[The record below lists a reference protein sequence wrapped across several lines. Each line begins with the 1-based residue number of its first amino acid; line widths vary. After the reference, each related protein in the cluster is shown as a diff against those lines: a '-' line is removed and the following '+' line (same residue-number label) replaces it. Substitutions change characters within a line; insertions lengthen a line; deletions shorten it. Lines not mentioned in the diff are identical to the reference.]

1 MRLNT
6 EILSETKLS
15 LSGARVEFTPI
26 QKVESKTI
34 KPHQSKEEEAL
45 SRMIAKNPHLATLVN
60 TFDLIPVKV
69 GIYEDEVKTKQ
80 PQTKQTDKDKLM
92 SLASEILEAENSYS
106 SEDIINLINNKTK
119 VSKERAERGF
129 NLMVKNNIL
138 EEGSNRYYLQG
149 TTPF

>member
-6 EILSETKLS
+6 EILNKSKLS

-26 QKVESKTI
+26 QKVESKTT

-45 SRMIAKNPHLATLVN
+45 SRMIAKNPHLLTLVK
-60 TFDLIPVKV
+60 TFDLIPVKA
-69 GIYEDEVKTKQ
+69 GIYEDEVKTIQ
-80 PQTKQTDKDKLM
+80 PQKKQTDKDKLM
-92 SLASEILEAENSYS
+92 SLASEILDKENSYS
-106 SEDIINLINNKTK
+106 SEDIINLINDKTK
-119 VSKERAERGF
+119 VGKERAEKGF

-149 TTPF
+149 STPF

>member
-6 EILSETKLS
+6 EILNKTKLS

-26 QKVESKTI
+26 QKVESKPI

-45 SRMIAKNPHLATLVN
+45 SRMIAKNPHLLTLVK
-60 TFDLIPVKV
+60 TFDLIPVKA

-80 PQTKQTDKDKLM
+80 PKQTDKDKLM
-92 SLASEILEAENSYS
+92 SLASEILDKETSYS
-106 SEDIINLINNKTK
+106 SEDIINLINNKTN
-119 VSKERAERGF
+119 VGKERAERGF
-129 NLMVKNNIL
+129 NLMVNNNIL

-149 TTPF
+149 STPF